1 MNFTTTA
8 FGYASELAPN
18 YFEKQNDYPYAF
30 QGAPANAY
38 YEPNQVSPCFAFG
51 QSDMFVSRF
60 GENSFSD
67 NLDSLSHFKELGSFE
82 KDLESVE
89 ATIDNYES
97 SHASSNEVGGPS
109 QQLGEGTD
117 SSNFSNDVSAPLDLD
132 ALSSSTLKQDSVCE
146 AEVSPLHTSVKQ
158 AGPATSSDG
167 TAKPSKTRIRKKL
180 FSRRKDVI
188 IKTLLRKC
196 RKFLTQDF
204 NTATNYAKQKRRL
217 GNSILADQLK
227 TYLTSVVKVQASDSL
242 VAFLGALLYQQNME
256 SNLDNFTGTDLTP
269 AQVKQTSAKVH
280 EILYK
285 YSHQKFKL
293 FVEYTEFVPIFMHFY
308 KNGTDEL
315 KNDSEYEA
323 GLQIIKDQLHSQF

>member
-1 MNFTTTA
+1 MNFDATD

-18 YFEKQNDYPYAF
+18 YFEKQNDYLFAF
-30 QGAPANAY
+30 QGATTSAFS
-38 YEPNQVSPCFAFG
+38 EPNQVSPCFAFG
-51 QSDMFVSRF
+51 QTEMFESKM
-60 GENSFSD
+60 GPNSFTD
-67 NLDSLSHFKELGSFE
+67 NLDSLSHFKEFGSLD

-97 SHASSNEVGGPS
+97 SHASSNEVGDAS
-109 QQLGEGTD
+109 LHSGEGL
-117 SSNFSNDVSAPLDLD
+117 NFSNEVSAPLDLD

-146 AEVSPLHTSVKQ
+146 VDVSPLLTSTKLPE
-158 AGPATSSDG
+158 PATPIDVP
-167 TAKPSKTRIRKKL
+167 AKPSKTRNRKKL

-217 GNSILADQLK
+217 SNSILAEKLK

-242 VAFLGALLYQQNME
+242 VAFLGALLYQQDME
-256 SNLDNFTGTDLTP
+256 AHLDNFTGTDLTP
-269 AQVKQTSAKVH
+269 AQIKETSAKVH

-293 FVEYTEFVPIFMHFY
+293 FKEYTDFVPIFMHFY
-308 KNGTDEL
+308 KYGTDDL
-315 KNDSEYEA
+315 KNDAEYEA
-323 GLQIIKDQLHSQF
+323 GLEIIKAQLHSDF